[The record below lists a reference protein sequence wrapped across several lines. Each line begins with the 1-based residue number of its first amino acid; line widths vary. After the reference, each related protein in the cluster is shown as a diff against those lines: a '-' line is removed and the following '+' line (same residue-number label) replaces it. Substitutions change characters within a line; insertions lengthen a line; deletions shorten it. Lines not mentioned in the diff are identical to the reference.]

1 MCGIVGSVGYDRKVL
16 RTMNNSQIH
25 RGPDESGEYWDE
37 ACRVGLAMR
46 RLSIVDIT
54 GGSQPMFNENHDISI
69 VFNGEIFNSDELRKK
84 LLNNGHIFTTHNSDT
99 EVIVHLYEEVGSRIF
114 SMLNGMFAILIYD
127 SKKQIILGARDY
139 AGMKPLYY
147 HHSEKGIL
155 FASELKSIWST
166 NETSKEIDG
175 RALADYLSFQQ
186 IPSPLTIYKDVK
198 KIVAGQAFIYEINDN
213 TIELFRY
220 FDLKDSLIDEIT
232 DFRNASISVR
242 NGLENAVKRWSMSD
256 VPISC
261 LLSGGIDSASVTA
274 LLARNSNVPIKTFSL
289 GFADN
294 EDIDERKMARLV
306 ADKYGTDHTEIVIT
320 PKDLL
325 QELDEMV
332 YSLDEPYSGG
342 IPSWYLYKQIGE
354 SYKVAFT
361 GVGGDELFGN
371 YQKWKRYENV
381 KERVF
386 RTKNEFQ
393 KGASILDILKN
404 PNGSIYHKYFPERMK
419 RKLLLR
425 YDDSY
430 SVDSYY
436 QNELNKYN
444 KVSFRDRIPLID
456 FRIQLSD
463 EFCFMTDRFSMAY
476 SVEARTPFLD
486 KLFIQDVM
494 AISSSIRTSEASP
507 KGLLIDAVKDL
518 LPSEI
523 IGLPKKGF
531 VIPYQNWLTNDL
543 RKEVEYYFSKDYID
557 QQGLFKY
564 DQLHSIFAS
573 FCLGK
578 REYTPFIW
586 TVFMFQKWYERYV
599 IM

>member
-1 MCGIVGSVGYDRKVL
+1 MCGIVGSVGYGRNVL
-16 RTMNNSQIH
+16 KIMNDSQIH
-25 RGPDESGEYWDE
+25 RGPDESGEYWNE

-46 RLSIVDIT
+46 RLSIVDIS

-84 LLNNGHIFTTHNSDT
+84 LLNNGHIFTSHNSDT

-127 SKKQIILGARDY
+127 FKKQVIVGARDY

-147 HHSEKGIL
+147 HHSDKGIL
-155 FASELKSIWST
+155 FASELKSICNT
-166 NETSKEIDG
+166 HEISKEID
-175 RALADYLSFQQ
+175 RHALADYLSFQQ
-186 IPSPLTIYKDVK
+186 IPAPLTIYKDVK
-198 KIVAGQAFIYEINDN
+198 KLEAGQAFVYKLCDN
-213 TIELFRY
+213 SIELFRY
-220 FDLKDSLIDEIT
+220 FDLEDCFIDKIA
-232 DFRNASISVR
+232 DFRSARISVR

-256 VPISC
+256 VPSSC

-274 LLARNSNVPIKTFSL
+274 LLARNSNAPIKTFSL
-289 GFADN
+289 GFADD
-294 EDIDERKMARLV
+294 EDIDERKMARIV

-320 PKDLL
+320 PNDLL
-325 QELDEMV
+325 QELDEMI

-371 YQKWKRYENV
+371 YQKWKRYESV
-381 KERVF
+381 KERVI
-386 RTKNEFQ
+386 RTKHELQ
-393 KGASILDILKN
+393 KGASIFDILKN

-419 RKLLLR
+419 RKLLSS
-425 YDDSY
+425 YDNAY

-436 QNELNKYN
+436 QNLLNEYN
-444 KVSFRDRIPLID
+444 EISFRDRIPLID
-456 FRIQLSD
+456 FRIQLPD
-463 EFCFMTDRFSMAY
+463 EFCFMTDRFSMAS

-486 KLFIQDVM
+486 KQFIQDVM
-494 AISSSIRTSEASP
+494 AISSSIRTSEARS
-507 KGLLIDAVKDL
+507 KGLLIAAVKDL
-518 LPSEI
+518 LPREI

-531 VIPYQNWLTNDL
+531 VIPYHEWLINDI
-543 RKEVEYYFSKDYID
+543 RKDVEYYFSQGYIN

-564 DQLHSIFAS
+564 DHLHSIFES
-573 FCLGK
+573 FCQGK
-578 REYTPFIW
+578 REYTSFIW
-586 TVFMFQKWYERYV
+586 TIFMLQKWYERYV
-599 IM
+599 LM